1 MAKCLYSFF
10 KLLFI
15 SYNVFSFTLNS
26 KSIYSRNTK
35 LNVLPSKMIEEIG
48 RNGGKIGDAFS
59 FSEFIRNVEA
69 DNIRDVTLIENTN
82 NLIAVDKLNGENIQ
96 MENLHAVVNF
106 PQNSEFLINKLYQNH
121 VNFDVLSLP
130 QNFLSQIPFPFKFL
144 FAYLAIS
151 TIITIIRSNNIN
163 NGMNIPGNPLN
174 MFMNNPKLVE
184 NVNVTFADVAGID
197 EAKNELVEIVDFLKA
212 PEKFTSAGAIIPSG
226 ALLEGPPGTGKT
238 LLARAVAGEAGV
250 SFISASGSEFIEM
263 FVGVGAS
270 RVRKLF
276 ELAKENKPCVIFID
290 EIDAIGRQRGA
301 GINGGN
307 DEREQTLNQI
317 LTNMDGFEKSDG
329 IVVLAATN
337 RADILDSALTRPGRF
352 DRKVMV
358 SLPDRYG
365 REEIAKIHFKN
376 KNLAN
381 DFNYTN
387 LALLTG
393 GFSGADIANLANEAA
408 IYSVRRNSTN
418 INSQD
423 VMNAFEKTT
432 IGLPN
437 LKETRS
443 DKTLELVAYH
453 EAGHALLVLFFKEF
467 FELQKVTIRANK
479 NGAGGYTL
487 FTPIESATE
496 MPSKKFLL
504 ANLIISLG
512 GRAAEIILNNDVVD
526 TADNYYDN
534 EIFNNFDNL
543 YITTGATGDL
553 QQVYKMARQY
563 ITQYGLGEQLLYESG
578 MGSQPFLGR
587 ELATGGNKI
596 SEETSKNIDKA
607 VQELVDFA
615 MRNALFILNQN
626 YDDLVAFSRLLIEY
640 ETVGYEKF
648 IDDFN
653 VKL

>member
-1 MAKCLYSFF
+1 MKWFLYLFLFFYDVNSFMLTSKNNF
-10 KLLFI
+10 K
-15 SYNVFSFTLNS
+15 
-26 KSIYSRNTK
+26 RNIRINT
-35 LNVLPSKMIEEIG
+35 LPSKLIQEVG
-48 RNGGKIGDAFS
+48 KNGGQIGEPFS
-59 FSEFIRNVEA
+59 FSELIKNVEA
-69 DNIRDVTLIENTN
+69 HNIRDVTIIENTN
-82 NLIAVDKLNGENIQ
+82 NLIAVDKLNGVDIQ
-96 MENLHAVVNF
+96 MENLHQVTNI
-106 PQNSEFLINKLYQNH
+106 PQYNDFLLNKLYENN
-121 VNFDVLSLP
+121 VNFDVFSTP
-130 QNFLSQIPFPFKFL
+130 QNFLSQIPFPFQILIFYFL
-144 FAYLAIS
+144 FT
-151 TIITIIRSNNIN
+151 TIINFIRTRNMP
-163 NGMNIPGNPLN
+163 NGLNIPGNPLS
-174 MFMNNPKLVE
+174 MFMSNPKLVE

-197 EAKNELVEIVDFLKA
+197 EAKNELVEIVEFLKD
-212 PEKFTSAGAIIPSG
+212 PQKFTEAGAIIPSG

-250 SFISASGSEFIEM
+250 SFLSASGSEFIEM

-276 ELAKENKPCVIFID
+276 EVAKENKPCVIFID

-376 KNLAN
+376 KNLAS

-387 LALLTG
+387 IAVLTS

-418 INSQD
+418 INIKD
-423 VMNAFEKTT
+423 VMDAFEKTT

-443 DKTLELVAYH
+443 DETLKLVAYH

-487 FTPIESATE
+487 FTPIEKVTE
-496 MPSKKFLL
+496 MPSKKYLL

-512 GRAAEIILNNDVVD
+512 GRGAEIILNKKVNN
-526 TADNYYDN
+526 TADNYRDDQ
-534 EIFNNFDNL
+534 IFNNFNNL

-563 ITQYGLGEQLLYESG
+563 ITQYGLGEQLLYESNI
-578 MGSQPFLGR
+578 GSQPFLGR
-587 ELATGGNKI
+587 ELATNNNKL
-596 SEETSKNIDKA
+596 SEETSKNIDSA

-615 MRNALFILNQN
+615 MSRALYILNEN
-626 YDDLVAFSRLLIEY
+626 FDDLVNFSTLLIQNKTLSY
-640 ETVGYEKF
+640 EN
-648 IDDFN
+648 IFN
-653 VKL
+653 NFNINL

>member
-1 MAKCLYSFF
+1 MKYFLYLFLFFYDVNSFMLTSKINF
-10 KLLFI
+10 KRNFI
-15 SYNVFSFTLNS
+15 V
-26 KSIYSRNTK
+26 NT
-35 LNVLPSKMIEEIG
+35 LPSKLIENVAK
-48 RNGGKIGDAFS
+48 NGGQIGEPFS
-59 FSEFIRNVEA
+59 FSELIKNIEA
-69 DNIRDVTLIENTN
+69 HDIRDVTIIENTN
-82 NLIAVDKLNGENIQ
+82 NLIAVDKLNGPDVQ
-96 MENLHAVVNF
+96 MENLHQVINI
-106 PQNSEFLINKLYQNH
+106 PQYNDFLLNKLYENN
-121 VNFDVLSLP
+121 VNFDVFITP
-130 QNFLSQIPFPFKFL
+130 QNFFSQILFPFKILILYFL
-144 FAYLAIS
+144 AT
-151 TIITIIRSNNIN
+151 TIINFIRTRNMP
-163 NGMNIPGNPLN
+163 NGINIPGNPLN
-174 MFMNNPKLVE
+174 MFTNNPKLVE
-184 NVNVTFADVAGID
+184 NVTVKFADVAGID
-197 EAKNELVEIVDFLKA
+197 EAKNELVEIVEFLKD
-212 PEKFTSAGAIIPSG
+212 PQKFTDAGAVIPSG
-226 ALLEGPPGTGKT
+226 TLLEGPPGTGKT

-276 ELAKENKPCVIFID
+276 EVAKENKPCVIFID

-352 DRKVMV
+352 DRKVIV

-365 REEIAKIHFKN
+365 REEIAKIHFRN
-376 KNLAN
+376 KNLVH

-418 INSQD
+418 INIKD
-423 VMNAFEKTT
+423 VMDAFEKTT

-443 DKTLELVAYH
+443 DETLELVAYH

-487 FTPIESATE
+487 FTPIEKITE

-512 GRAAEIILNNDVVD
+512 GRAAEIILNKKVNN
-526 TADNYYDN
+526 TADNYLDN
-534 EIFNNFDNL
+534 QIFDNFNNL

-563 ITQYGLGEQLLYESG
+563 ITQYGLGEQLLYESN

-587 ELATGGNKI
+587 ELATNNNKL
-596 SEETSKNIDKA
+596 SEETSKNIDSA

-615 MRNALFILNQN
+615 MSSALYILNEN
-626 YDDLVAFSRLLIEY
+626 FDDLVNFSRLLIQNKTLSY
-640 ETVGYEKF
+640 EN
-648 IDDFN
+648 IFN
-653 VKL
+653 NFNINL

>member
-1 MAKCLYSFF
+1 MLASKNNF
-10 KLLFI
+10 K
-15 SYNVFSFTLNS
+15 
-26 KSIYSRNTK
+26 RNIRINT
-35 LNVLPSKMIEEIG
+35 LPSKLIQEVG
-48 RNGGKIGDAFS
+48 KNGGKLGEPFS
-59 FSEFIRNVEA
+59 FSELIKNVEA
-69 DNIRDVTLIENTN
+69 DNIRDVSIIENTN
-82 NLIAVDKLNGENIQ
+82 TLVAVDKLNGADVQ
-96 MENLHAVVNF
+96 MENLHQVTNI
-106 PQNSEFLINKLYQNH
+106 PQYNDFLLNKLYENN
-121 VNFDVLSLP
+121 VNFDVFSNP
-130 QNFLSQIPFPFKFL
+130 QNFLSQIPFPFQILIFY
-144 FAYLAIS
+144 FIFT
-151 TIITIIRSNNIN
+151 TIISFIRTRNMSNGI
-163 NGMNIPGNPLN
+163 NIPGNPLT
-174 MFMNNPKLVE
+174 MFMNNPKLVA

-197 EAKNELVEIVDFLKA
+197 EAKNELVEIVEFLKD
-212 PEKFTSAGAIIPSG
+212 PQKFTDAGAIIPSG

-250 SFISASGSEFIEM
+250 SFLSASGSEFIEM

-276 ELAKENKPCVIFID
+276 EVAKENKPCVIFID

-365 REEIAKIHFKN
+365 REEIAKIHFRN
-376 KNLAN
+376 KNLAS

-387 LALLTG
+387 IAVLTN

-418 INSQD
+418 INIKD
-423 VMNAFEKTT
+423 VMDAFEKTT

-443 DKTLELVAYH
+443 DETLKLVAYH

-487 FTPIESATE
+487 FTPIEKVTE
-496 MPSKKFLL
+496 MPSKKYLL

-512 GRAAEIILNNDVVD
+512 GRAAEIILNKKVNN
-526 TADNYYDN
+526 TADNYRDN
-534 EIFNNFDNL
+534 QIFNNFNNL

-563 ITQYGLGEQLLYESG
+563 ITQYGLGEQLLYESN

-587 ELATGGNKI
+587 ELATNNNKL
-596 SEETSKNIDKA
+596 SEETIKNIDSA

-615 MRNALFILNQN
+615 MSRALYILNEN
-626 YDDLVAFSRLLIEY
+626 FDDLVNFSTLLIQNKTLSY
-640 ETVGYEKF
+640 ESILNK
-648 IDDFN
+648 FN
-653 VKL
+653 VNL

>member
-1 MAKCLYSFF
+1 MKCFLYLFLFF
-10 KLLFI
+10 
-15 SYNVFSFTLNS
+15 YNVNSFMLTS
-26 KSIYSRNTK
+26 KNNFKRNIRINT
-35 LNVLPSKMIEEIG
+35 LPSKLIQEVG
-48 RNGGKIGDAFS
+48 KNGGQIGEPFS
-59 FSEFIRNVEA
+59 FSELIKNVEA
-69 DNIRDVTLIENTN
+69 NNIRDVTIIENTN
-82 NLIAVDKLNGENIQ
+82 NLIAVDKLNGVDVQ
-96 MENLHAVVNF
+96 MENLHQVTNI
-106 PQNSEFLINKLYQNH
+106 PQYNDFLLNKLYENN
-121 VNFDVLSLP
+121 VNFDVFSTP
-130 QNFLSQIPFPFKFL
+130 QNFLSQIPFPFQILLFYFL
-144 FAYLAIS
+144 FT
-151 TIITIIRSNNIN
+151 TIINFLRTRNMP
-163 NGMNIPGNPLN
+163 NGLNIPGNPLA

-197 EAKNELVEIVDFLKA
+197 EAKNELVEIVEFLKD
-212 PEKFTSAGAIIPSG
+212 PQKFTDAGAIIPSG

-250 SFISASGSEFIEM
+250 SFLSASGSEFIEM

-276 ELAKENKPCVIFID
+276 EVAKENKPCVIFID

-337 RADILDSALTRPGRF
+337 RVDILDSALTRPGRF

-376 KNLAN
+376 KNLAS

-387 LALLTG
+387 IAVLTS

-418 INSQD
+418 INIKD
-423 VMNAFEKTT
+423 VMDAFEKTT

-443 DKTLELVAYH
+443 DETLKLVAYH

-487 FTPIESATE
+487 FTPIEKVTE
-496 MPSKKFLL
+496 MPSKKYLL

-512 GRAAEIILNNDVVD
+512 GRAAEIILNKKVNN
-526 TADNYYDN
+526 TADNYRDN
-534 EIFNNFDNL
+534 QIFNNFNNL

-563 ITQYGLGEQLLYESG
+563 ITQYGLGEQLLYESN

-587 ELATGGNKI
+587 ELATNNNKL
-596 SEETSKNIDKA
+596 SEETSKNIDSA

-615 MRNALFILNQN
+615 MSRALYILNEN
-626 YDDLVAFSRLLIEY
+626 FDDLVNFSTLLIQNKTLSY
-640 ETVGYEKF
+640 ESILNK
-648 IDDFN
+648 FN
-653 VKL
+653 VNL

>member
-1 MAKCLYSFF
+1 MS
-10 KLLFI
+10 
-15 SYNVFSFTLNS
+15 
-26 KSIYSRNTK
+26 
-35 LNVLPSKMIEEIG
+35 
-48 RNGGKIGDAFS
+48 NG
-59 FSEFIRNVEA
+59 
-69 DNIRDVTLIENTN
+69 L
-82 NLIAVDKLNGENIQ
+82 
-96 MENLHAVVNF
+96 
-106 PQNSEFLINKLYQNH
+106 
-121 VNFDVLSLP
+121 
-130 QNFLSQIPFPFKFL
+130 
-144 FAYLAIS
+144 
-151 TIITIIRSNNIN
+151 
-163 NGMNIPGNPLN
+163 NIPGNPLS

-197 EAKNELVEIVDFLKA
+197 EAKNELVEIVEFLKA
-212 PEKFTSAGAIIPSG
+212 PQKFTDAGAIIPSG

-276 ELAKENKPCVIFID
+276 EVAKENKPCVIFID

-352 DRKVMV
+352 DRKVIV

-376 KNLAN
+376 KNLAS

-387 LALLTG
+387 IAVLTS

-408 IYSVRRNSTN
+408 IYSVRRNSSN
-418 INSQD
+418 INIKD
-423 VMNAFEKTT
+423 VMDAFEKTT

-443 DKTLELVAYH
+443 DETLELVAYH

-467 FELQKVTIRANK
+467 FELQKVTIRSNK

-487 FTPIESATE
+487 FTPIEKVTE
-496 MPSKKFLL
+496 MPSKKYLL

-512 GRAAEIILNNDVVD
+512 GRAAEIILNKKVNN
-526 TADNYYDN
+526 TADNYLDN
-534 EIFNNFDNL
+534 QIFNNFNNL

-553 QQVYKMARQY
+553 QQVYKMARSY
-563 ITQYGLGEQLLYESG
+563 ITQYGLGEQLLYESN

-587 ELATGGNKI
+587 ELATGTNKI

-615 MRNALFILNQN
+615 MSRALYILNEN
-626 YDDLVAFSRLLIEY
+626 SDTLTFFSNLLIQNKTLSY
-640 ETVGYEKF
+640 EN
-648 IDDFN
+648 IINNFN
-653 VKL
+653 VNL

>member
-1 MAKCLYSFF
+1 MKYLYSFLILFFYHINGFMLSTKDNF
-10 KLLFI
+10 K
-15 SYNVFSFTLNS
+15 
-26 KSIYSRNTK
+26 RNIRINT
-35 LNVLPSKMIEEIG
+35 LPSKLIQEVG
-48 RNGGKIGDAFS
+48 KNGGKIGEPFS
-59 FSEFIRNVEA
+59 FSELIKNIEA
-69 DNIRDVTLIENTN
+69 HNIRDVTIIENTN
-82 NLIAVDKLNGENIQ
+82 NLIAVDKLNGIDVQ
-96 MENLHAVVNF
+96 MENLHQVTNI
-106 PQNSEFLINKLYQNH
+106 PQYNDFLLNKLYENN
-121 VNFDVLSLP
+121 VNFDVFSTP
-130 QNFLSQIPFPFKFL
+130 QNFLSQIPFPFQILIFYFL
-144 FAYLAIS
+144 FTS
-151 TIITIIRSNNIN
+151 IINFIRTRNMSN
-163 NGMNIPGNPLN
+163 GLNIPGNPLS

-197 EAKNELVEIVDFLKA
+197 EAKNELVEIVEFLKA
-212 PEKFTSAGAIIPSG
+212 PQKFTDAGAIIPSG

-276 ELAKENKPCVIFID
+276 EVAKENKPCVIFID

-352 DRKVMV
+352 DRKVIV

-376 KNLAN
+376 KNLAS

-387 LALLTG
+387 IAVLTS

-408 IYSVRRNSTN
+408 IYSVRRNSSN
-418 INSQD
+418 INIKD
-423 VMNAFEKTT
+423 VMDAFEKTT

-443 DKTLELVAYH
+443 DETLELVAYH

-467 FELQKVTIRANK
+467 FELQKVTIRSNK

-487 FTPIESATE
+487 FTPIEKVTE
-496 MPSKKFLL
+496 MPSKKYLL

-512 GRAAEIILNNDVVD
+512 GRAAEIILNKKVNN
-526 TADNYYDN
+526 TADNYLDN
-534 EIFNNFDNL
+534 QIFNNFNNL

-553 QQVYKMARQY
+553 QQVYKMARSY
-563 ITQYGLGEQLLYESG
+563 ITQYGLGEQLLYESN

-587 ELATGGNKI
+587 ELATGTNKI

-615 MRNALFILNQN
+615 MSRALYILNEN
-626 YDDLVAFSRLLIEY
+626 SDTLTFFSNLLIQNKTLSY
-640 ETVGYEKF
+640 EN
-648 IDDFN
+648 IINNFN
-653 VKL
+653 VNL

>member
-1 MAKCLYSFF
+1 MKCVLYLFLFFYDVNSFMLTSKNIF
-10 KLLFI
+10 K
-15 SYNVFSFTLNS
+15 
-26 KSIYSRNTK
+26 RNIRINT
-35 LNVLPSKMIEEIG
+35 LPSKLIQEVG
-48 RNGGKIGDAFS
+48 KNGGQIGEPFS
-59 FSEFIRNVEA
+59 FSELIKNVEA
-69 DNIRDVTLIENTN
+69 HNIRDVTIIENTN
-82 NLIAVDKLNGENIQ
+82 NLIAVDKLNGVDVQ
-96 MENLHAVVNF
+96 MENLHQVTNI
-106 PQNSEFLINKLYQNH
+106 PQYNDFLLNKLYENN
-121 VNFDVLSLP
+121 VNFDVFSTP
-130 QNFLSQIPFPFKFL
+130 ENFLSQIPFPFQILIFYFL
-144 FAYLAIS
+144 FTTVINF
-151 TIITIIRSNNIN
+151 IRTRNMP
-163 NGMNIPGNPLN
+163 NGINIPGNPIA

-197 EAKNELVEIVDFLKA
+197 EAKNELVEIVEFLKD
-212 PEKFTSAGAIIPSG
+212 PQKFTDAGAVIPSG

-250 SFISASGSEFIEM
+250 SFLSASGSEFIEM

-276 ELAKENKPCVIFID
+276 EVAKENKPCVIFID

-376 KNLAN
+376 KNLAS

-387 LALLTG
+387 IAILTS

-408 IYSVRRNSTN
+408 IYSVRRNSTIIN
-418 INSQD
+418 IKD
-423 VMNAFEKTT
+423 VMDAFEKTT

-443 DKTLELVAYH
+443 DETLELVAYH

-487 FTPIESATE
+487 FTPIEKVTE

-512 GRAAEIILNNDVVD
+512 GRAAEIILNKKVNN
-526 TADNYYDN
+526 TADNYLDN
-534 EIFNNFDNL
+534 QIFDNLKNL

-563 ITQYGLGEQLLYESG
+563 ITQYGLGEQLLYESNI
-578 MGSQPFLGR
+578 GSQPFLGR
-587 ELATGGNKI
+587 ELATNNNKL
-596 SEETSKNIDKA
+596 SEETSKNIDSA
-607 VQELVDFA
+607 IQELVDFA
-615 MRNALFILNQN
+615 MSRALYILNEN
-626 YDDLVAFSRLLIEY
+626 FDDLVNFSTLLIQNKTLSY
-640 ETVGYEKF
+640 EN
-648 IDDFN
+648 ILNNFN
-653 VKL
+653 VNL

>member
-1 MAKCLYSFF
+1 MKYFLYLSLIVYNSSSFILTSKNNF
-10 KLLFI
+10 KR
-15 SYNVFSFTLNS
+15 NVR
-26 KSIYSRNTK
+26 INT
-35 LNVLPSKMIEEIG
+35 LPSKLIQEVG
-48 RNGGKIGDAFS
+48 KNGGQIGEPFS
-59 FSEFIRNVEA
+59 FSELIKNVEA
-69 DNIRDVTLIENTN
+69 HNIRDVTIIENTN
-82 NLIAVDKLNGENIQ
+82 NLIAVDKLNGVDVQ
-96 MENLHAVVNF
+96 MENLHQVTNI
-106 PQNSEFLINKLYQNH
+106 PQYNDFLLNKLYENN
-121 VNFDVLSLP
+121 VNFDVFSTP
-130 QNFLSQIPFPFKFL
+130 QNFLSQIPFPFQILIFYFL
-144 FAYLAIS
+144 FT
-151 TIITIIRSNNIN
+151 TIINFITTRNMP
-163 NGMNIPGNPLN
+163 NGLNIPGNPLS
-174 MFMNNPKLVE
+174 MFTTNPKLVE

-197 EAKNELVEIVDFLKA
+197 EAKNELVEIVEFLKD
-212 PEKFTSAGAIIPSG
+212 PQKFTDAGAIIPSG

-250 SFISASGSEFIEM
+250 SFLSASGSEFIEM

-276 ELAKENKPCVIFID
+276 EVAKENKPCVIFID

-365 REEIAKIHFKN
+365 REEIAKIHFRN
-376 KNLAN
+376 KNLAS

-387 LALLTG
+387 IALLTS

-418 INSQD
+418 INIKD
-423 VMNAFEKTT
+423 VMDAFEKTT

-443 DKTLELVAYH
+443 DETLKLVAYH

-487 FTPIESATE
+487 FTPIEKVTE
-496 MPSKKFLL
+496 MPSKKYLL

-512 GRAAEIILNNDVVD
+512 GRAAEIILNKKVNN
-526 TADNYYDN
+526 TADNYLDN
-534 EIFNNFDNL
+534 QIFNNFNNL

-563 ITQYGLGEQLLYESG
+563 ITQYGLGEQLLYESN

-587 ELATGGNKI
+587 ELATNNNKL
-596 SEETSKNIDKA
+596 SEETSKNIDSA

-615 MRNALFILNQN
+615 MSRALYILNEN
-626 YDDLVAFSRLLIEY
+626 FDDLVNFSTLLIQNKTLSY
-640 ETVGYEKF
+640 ESILNK
-648 IDDFN
+648 FN
-653 VKL
+653 VNL

>member
-1 MAKCLYSFF
+1 MLSTKDNF
-10 KLLFI
+10 K
-15 SYNVFSFTLNS
+15 
-26 KSIYSRNTK
+26 RNIRINT
-35 LNVLPSKMIEEIG
+35 LPSKLIQEVG
-48 RNGGKIGDAFS
+48 KNGGKIGEPFS
-59 FSEFIRNVEA
+59 FSELIKNIEA
-69 DNIRDVTLIENTN
+69 HNIRDVTIIENTN
-82 NLIAVDKLNGENIQ
+82 NLIAVDKLNGIDVQ
-96 MENLHAVVNF
+96 MENLHQVTNI
-106 PQNSEFLINKLYQNH
+106 PQYNDFLLNKLYENN
-121 VNFDVLSLP
+121 VNFDVFSTP
-130 QNFLSQIPFPFKFL
+130 QNFLSQIPFPFQILIFYFL
-144 FAYLAIS
+144 FTS
-151 TIITIIRSNNIN
+151 IINFIRTRNMSN
-163 NGMNIPGNPLN
+163 GLNIPGNPLS

-197 EAKNELVEIVDFLKA
+197 EAKNELVEIVEFLKA
-212 PEKFTSAGAIIPSG
+212 PQKFTDAGAIIPSG

-276 ELAKENKPCVIFID
+276 EVAKENKPCVIFID

-352 DRKVMV
+352 DRKVIV

-376 KNLAN
+376 KNLAS

-387 LALLTG
+387 IAVLTS

-408 IYSVRRNSTN
+408 IYSVRRNSSN
-418 INSQD
+418 INIKD
-423 VMNAFEKTT
+423 VMDAFEKTT

-443 DKTLELVAYH
+443 DETLELVAYH

-467 FELQKVTIRANK
+467 FELQKVTIRSNK

-487 FTPIESATE
+487 FTPIEKVTE
-496 MPSKKFLL
+496 MPSKKYLL

-512 GRAAEIILNNDVVD
+512 GRAAEIILNKKVNN
-526 TADNYYDN
+526 TADNYLDN
-534 EIFNNFDNL
+534 QIFNNFNNL

-553 QQVYKMARQY
+553 QQVYKMARSY
-563 ITQYGLGEQLLYESG
+563 ITQYGLGEQLLYESN

-587 ELATGGNKI
+587 ELATGTNKI

-615 MRNALFILNQN
+615 MSRALYILNEN
-626 YDDLVAFSRLLIEY
+626 SDTLTFFSNLLIQNKTLSY
-640 ETVGYEKF
+640 EN
-648 IDDFN
+648 IINNFN
-653 VKL
+653 VNL

>member
-1 MAKCLYSFF
+1 MRYLYSFLILFFYDVNGFMLSTKNNF
-10 KLLFI
+10 K
-15 SYNVFSFTLNS
+15 
-26 KSIYSRNTK
+26 RNIRINT
-35 LNVLPSKMIEEIG
+35 LPSKLIQEVG
-48 RNGGKIGDAFS
+48 KNGGQIGEPFS
-59 FSEFIRNVEA
+59 FSELIKNIEA
-69 DNIRDVTLIENTN
+69 HNIRDVTIIENTN
-82 NLIAVDKLNGENIQ
+82 NLIAVDKLNGVDVQ
-96 MENLHAVVNF
+96 MENLHQVTNI
-106 PQNSEFLINKLYQNH
+106 PQYNDFLLNKLYENN
-121 VNFDVLSLP
+121 VNFDVFSTP
-130 QNFLSQIPFPFKFL
+130 QNFLSQIPFPFQILIFYFL
-144 FAYLAIS
+144 FTS
-151 TIITIIRSNNIN
+151 IINFIRTRNMP
-163 NGMNIPGNPLN
+163 NGLNIPGNPLA
-174 MFMNNPKLVE
+174 MFMSNPKLVE
-184 NVNVTFADVAGID
+184 NVNVTFSDVAGID
-197 EAKNELVEIVDFLKA
+197 EAKNELVEIVEFLKA
-212 PEKFTSAGAIIPSG
+212 PQKFTDAGAIIPSG

-376 KNLAN
+376 KNLAS

-387 LALLTG
+387 IAVLTS

-418 INSQD
+418 INIKD
-423 VMNAFEKTT
+423 VMDAFEKTT

-443 DKTLELVAYH
+443 NETLKLVAYH

-487 FTPIESATE
+487 FTPIEKVTE
-496 MPSKKFLL
+496 MPSKKYLL

-512 GRAAEIILNNDVVD
+512 GRAAEIILNKKVNN
-526 TADNYYDN
+526 TADNYLDSQ
-534 EIFNNFDNL
+534 IFNNFNNL

-553 QQVYKMARQY
+553 QQVYKMARSY
-563 ITQYGLGEQLLYESG
+563 ITQYGLGEQLLYESN

-587 ELATGGNKI
+587 ELATGSNKI

-615 MRNALFILNQN
+615 MSRALYILNENSNTLINFSNHLIQN
-626 YDDLVAFSRLLIEY
+626 KTLSY
-640 ETVGYEKF
+640 EN
-648 IDDFN
+648 IINNFN
-653 VKL
+653 VNL